1 MEGKKVNRYSV
12 TLMVMGAVALLLLLC
27 QTVEGLSDGQFL
39 AALVGTKFVGASLV
53 WLLVHLALRWDREGK
68 ITLNALNNDTELR

>member
-27 QTVEGLSDGQFL
+27 QPVEGLSDGQFL
-39 AALVGTKFVGASLV
+39 AVLAGTKLIGASLV
-53 WLLVHLALRWDREGK
+53 WLLVRLALRWDREGK
-68 ITLNALNNDTELR
+68 ITLNALNDDTCIE

>member
-27 QTVEGLSDGQFL
+27 QPVEGLSDGQFL
-39 AALVGTKFVGASLV
+39 AALIGTKLVGASLV
-53 WLLVHLALRWDREGK
+53 WLLVRLALRWEKEGK
-68 ITLNALNNDTELR
+68 ITLKVLDNDTCIE